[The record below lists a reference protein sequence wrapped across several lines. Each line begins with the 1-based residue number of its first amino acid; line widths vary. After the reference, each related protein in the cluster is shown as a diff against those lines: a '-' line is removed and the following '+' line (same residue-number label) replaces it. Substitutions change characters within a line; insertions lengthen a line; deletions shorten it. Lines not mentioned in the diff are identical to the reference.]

1 MMTLASFIAAMPKV
15 ELSAALE
22 GVNLR
27 STLLMLADQNEVAS
41 SIKHFNDWV
50 ALMDKPDYKRLGD
63 LVRMTSSWIQ
73 QGEDLARVAY
83 DAGMLLAKQN
93 VRYAE
98 IMVNP
103 ALYPTLS
110 DSFEGFLTALN
121 DGRDRAQRA
130 WGIRLA
136 WIMAI
141 PRDEP
146 RRADDV
152 ARLVTSLS
160 GRRAGVVA
168 LGLTGR
174 EDVQPVGQFERAFRT
189 AEKKSVP
196 RVVRAGDV
204 QGVEGVTNAIK
215 VLAPNRVIDAR
226 GAVDSPELVQQ
237 LADERITVCISPTRA
252 VKQGWAA
259 SAADVPLRAL
269 YDADVPLVIGSDM
282 PSLYQTTLN
291 AEYGVA
297 VEGGGLDVD
306 ELIEVALNAVRGAF
320 LPDEEKAAM
329 EAAFR
334 DEYARLRAEHLPG

>member
-1 MMTLASFIAAMPKV
+1 MTLASFIEAMPKV

-22 GVNLR
+22 GVTLR
-27 STLLMLADQNEVAS
+27 STLLMLADQNEVAP

-50 ALMDKPDYKRLGD
+50 ALIDKPDYKRLVD

-73 QGEDLARVAY
+73 QAEDLTRITY

-98 IMVNP
+98 ITVNP

-110 DSFEGFLTALN
+110 DSFEGLLAALN

-130 WGIRLA
+130 WGIRMA

-152 ARLVTSLS
+152 ARLVTGLA

-196 RVVRAGDV
+196 RVVRAGDMR
-204 QGVEGVTNAIK
+204 GVEGVADAVKT
-215 VLAPNRVIDAR
+215 LSPNRVIDAR
-226 GAVDSPELVQQ
+226 GAADSPELLQQ

-252 VKQGWAA
+252 VKQGWSPSA
-259 SAADVPLRAL
+259 SELPLRTL

-282 PSLYQTTLN
+282 PSLYHTTLN
-291 AEYGVA
+291 AEYRTA
-297 VEGGGLDVD
+297 VEGAGLEVD
-306 ELIEVALNAVRGAF
+306 ELIEVALNAVRGSF

-329 EAAFR
+329 EASFK

>member
-1 MMTLASFIAAMPKV
+1 MTLATFIEVMPKV

-22 GVNLR
+22 GVTVR
-27 STLLMLADQNEVAS
+27 KTLLMLAEQNEVSA

-50 ALMDKPDYKRLGD
+50 HLIDKPDYKRLYD
-63 LVRMTSSWIQ
+63 LIRMTTSWIQ
-73 QGEDLARVAY
+73 QPEDVTRMAY

-98 IMVNP
+98 VTVNP
-103 ALYPTLS
+103 GLYPTLG
-110 DSFEGFLTALN
+110 DSFESFLAALN

-130 WGIRLA
+130 WGIRMA

-152 ARLVTSLS
+152 ARLVTGLA
-160 GRRAGVVA
+160 GRRAGVVG

-174 EDVQPVGQFERAFRT
+174 EDIQPVGQFERAFRS

-204 QGVEGVTNAIK
+204 RGVEGVTDAVK
-215 VLAPNRVIDAR
+215 TLSPNRIIDAR
-226 GAVDSPELVQQ
+226 GAAESPELVQQ

-252 VKQGWAA
+252 VRHGWAA
-259 SAADVPLRAL
+259 SAAELPLRAL
-269 YDADVPLVIGSDM
+269 YDADVPLVIGADM
-282 PSLYQTTLN
+282 PSLYHTSLN
-291 AEYGVA
+291 AEYQA
-297 VEGGGLDVD
+297 AAEGGLEAD
-306 ELIEVALNAVRGAF
+306 ELIEVALNAVRGSF

-329 EAAFR
+329 EAAFK
-334 DEYARLRAEHLPG
+334 DEYERLRAEHLPG